1 MTTVLSEKQQQELL
15 NRGFSRRT
23 FGRIASMLTAGAAL
37 PFYNEPAL
45 AQLSRVDA
53 PPDAV
58 MINSNE
64 NPLGPCQEAREAAHK
79 MVEQGGRY
87 LFGEA
92 GKVLT
97 ILSEQE
103 GLTPNHVNIYAGS
116 SSPLHQ
122 AVIAFCSPA
131 KPYVLADPGYEAGGA
146 AAQFIGAPVIRVPLA
161 KDYAH
166 DVKAMAAASPTAGL
180 IYICNPNNPT
190 AR

>member
-1 MTTVLSEKQQQELL
+1 MTTVLSDKQQEELL

-23 FGRIASMLTAGAAL
+23 FGRIATMLTAGAAL
-37 PFYNEPAL
+37 PFYNEPAM

-64 NPLGPCQEAREAAHK
+64 NPLGPCKEAREAAHK

-103 GLTPNHVNIYAGS
+103 GLTPDHVNIYAGS

-122 AVIAFCSPA
+122 AVIAFCSPT
-131 KPYVLADPGYEAGGA
+131 KPYVLADPGYEAGGEA
-146 AAQFIGAPVIRVPLA
+146 ARFIGAPVIRVPLA
-161 KDYAH
+161 KDYSH
-166 DVKAMAAASPTAGL
+166 DVKAMARAHQHRHHAATGV
-180 IYICNPNNPT
+180 IG
-190 AR
+190 